1 MKKKFLNAFILT
13 ALLLTD
19 FVVFAQGP
27 GDDDDDGGLEGDD
40 PDPVPI
46 NGKLIWLAIVG
57 ILFAIYT
64 YRSYN
69 RKKEA

>member
-1 MKKKFLNAFILT
+1 MKKKFLNIYLLT
-13 ALLLTD
+13 VFLLTD

-27 GDDDDDGGLEGDD
+27 GDDDDDGGLEGGD
-40 PDPVPI
+40 PNPVPI

-57 ILFAIYT
+57 IIFAIYT

-69 RKKEA
+69 RRKEA

>member
-1 MKKKFLNAFILT
+1 MKKKFLNAYILT
-13 ALLLTD
+13 VMLLTD
-19 FVVFAQGP
+19 FVMFADP

-40 PDPVPI
+40 ADPVPI
-46 NGKLIWLAIVG
+46 NGKLIWLAVVG

-69 RKKEA
+69 KKKEA